1 VAEPSRPAA
10 KELSSWFFQH
20 LREAWCLLKN
30 SYLTFDRRTLGLTR
44 ILLGWFLICDLFRRA
59 AAWPDMLSDVG
70 VLPNWVIL
78 EKPQS
83 NNFSLL
89 HGFTTAPELWVLWVV
104 ILATYVALLVG
115 YKTKLAQVLS
125 LMFITSMNGR
135 VLLIENGGYVVQS
148 LVLLWTCFMPLGDR
162 FSVDAML
169 ASMRRRRERTAEDL
183 NDRRDVIEGFRLTP
197 FVSIV
202 GIAVCL
208 QIAAIYYF
216 NVVHKFGPGWKR
228 DFNATHYV
236 MYVDRMITP
245 IVAHVRDHIPFR
257 VHQVM
262 TAGVIASEAG
272 IAFCML
278 LPQLVVFGFDV
289 KLWLRRIA
297 IVLINVLHIG
307 FGSTFVLG
315 PFAWALCV
323 FATVL
328 FSYEDWETTIH
339 AMRREHRRR
348 RVVFDK
354 ASGATLWLCR
364 VLARLDRFG
373 LLEFEE
379 ATTAEARAS
388 RISVIRPGSELPITG
403 HAALAEIVAALPV
416 GPAFAWLLRVPP
428 FSLLADAAL
437 GWAKGRATRLL
448 GLGDVDPEVESDVRP
463 RRILRGVGRLASELA
478 CAVMLLACLNQAIVE
493 LWSTQRRYKEW
504 IAALNKKHGWK
515 LEPQSDMMRT
525 LTHKARFLQGW
536 FMFSPNPVTV
546 DGIVVVDAVT
556 VDGRHIDPLNY
567 GPPNF
572 DLLHAQ
578 SFGYNQIWSDYAN
591 RIQGDGARAYQKP
604 LVDYMR
610 RLPERTGNPSD
621 ALVSGEVYWVTDHNP
636 RPRTKN
642 SYGQVETLLFSF
654 GQSGPPTYD
663 KPTKPKPK

>member
-1 VAEPSRPAA
+1 MAQRDPTPPS
-10 KELSSWFFQH
+10 ELSAWLAQH
-20 LREAWCLLKN
+20 AREAWNLFKN

-89 HGFTTAPELWVLWVV
+89 HGFTTAPELWVLWGV

-115 YKTKLAQVLS
+115 YKTKLAQILS
-125 LMFITSMNGR
+125 LMFITSLNGR

-169 ASMRRRRERTAEDL
+169 ASMRRRRERSAGEL
-183 NDRRDVIEGFRLTP
+183 NDRREVIEDFRLHP
-197 FVSIV
+197 FISIV

-208 QIAAIYYF
+208 QIAAVYYF

-245 IVAHVRDHIPFR
+245 IVAHIRDHIPFR

-262 TAGVIASEAG
+262 TAAVIASEAS

-278 LPQLVVFGFDV
+278 LPQLVVFDFDV
-289 KLWLRRIA
+289 KLWLRRFA
-297 IVLINVLHIG
+297 IVLINALHIG

-315 PFAWALCV
+315 PFAWSLCV
-323 FATVL
+323 FSTVL
-328 FSYEDWETTIH
+328 FSYEDWETTIR
-339 AMRREHRRR
+339 AMRRTHRAR
-348 RVVFDK
+348 RVVFD
-354 ASGATLWLCR
+354 ASSGATLWLCR
-364 VLARLDRFG
+364 VLARMDRFG
-373 LLEFEE
+373 LLEFVEAETREE
-379 ATTAEARAS
+379 RER
-388 RISVIRPGSELPITG
+388 RLSVLRPGSSLPVEG
-403 HAALAEIVAALPV
+403 HAAIADVVAALPV
-416 GPAFAWLLRVPP
+416 GPAFAWLLRIPP
-428 FSLLADAAL
+428 LSSIVDAAL
-437 GWAKGRATRLL
+437 RGAKGRVTRLF
-448 GLGDVDPEVESDVRP
+448 GLATVEPERSDDGRP
-463 RRILRGVGRLASELA
+463 RRWLRGSGRLLSELLA
-478 CAVMLLACLNQAIVE
+478 ALMLVACLNQALVE

-504 IAALNKKHGWK
+504 ISELNAKHGWK
-515 LEPQSDMMRT
+515 LEPQGDTMRT

-546 DGIVVVDAVT
+546 DGTIVVDAVT
-556 VDGRHIDPLNY
+556 VDGRHINPLHY
-567 GPPNF
+567 GPPDF
-572 DLLHAQ
+572 DLLHAK
-578 SFGYNQIWSDYAN
+578 SYGYNQIWSDYFN

-610 RLPERTGNPSD
+610 RLPERTGNPND

-636 RPRTKN
+636 RPRSTN
-642 SYGQVETLLFSF
+642 SYGQVETFLFSF
-654 GQSGPPTYD
+654 GPSGPPVYS
-663 KPTKPKPK
+663 KPKPKS

>member
-328 FSYEDWETTIH
+328 FSYEDWETTIPRD
-339 AMRREHRRR
+339 A
-348 RVVFDK
+348 
-354 ASGATLWLCR
+354 
-364 VLARLDRFG
+364 
-373 LLEFEE
+373 
-379 ATTAEARAS
+379 ARAS
-388 RISVIRPGSELPITG
+388 PPQGRVRQGLRRDAVAVPCPGPPRPLRLARVRRGDDRRGTCLTHLG
-403 HAALAEIVAALPV
+403 HPPGQRAAHH
-416 GPAFAWLLRVPP
+416 
-428 FSLLADAAL
+428 
-437 GWAKGRATRLL
+437 
-448 GLGDVDPEVESDVRP
+448 RP
-463 RRILRGVGRLASELA
+463 RRPRGDRGRAPGGSPRSPGCYAFLPSRCSRTLRSVGRRVARRASSGSA
-478 CAVMLLACLNQAIVE
+478 TWTPRSSPTCGQDASCAGSGAWRA
-493 LWSTQRRYKEW
+493 SSR
-504 IAALNKKHGWK
+504 
-515 LEPQSDMMRT
+515 
-525 LTHKARFLQGW
+525 AR
-536 FMFSPNPVTV
+536 
-546 DGIVVVDAVT
+546 
-556 VDGRHIDPLNY
+556 
-567 GPPNF
+567 
-572 DLLHAQ
+572 
-578 SFGYNQIWSDYAN
+578 
-591 RIQGDGARAYQKP
+591 
-604 LVDYMR
+604 
-610 RLPERTGNPSD
+610 
-621 ALVSGEVYWVTDHNP
+621 
-636 RPRTKN
+636 
-642 SYGQVETLLFSF
+642 
-654 GQSGPPTYD
+654 
-663 KPTKPKPK
+663 